1 MDNKVIITAAVTGTI
16 TPSQSPYLPITPD
29 EIAQEAYVSY
39 QEGASIIHI
48 HARNPENGH
57 PSPEISL
64 FSEIAEKIK
73 EKCGDIIICF
83 TTGGGVGMTKEERTR
98 IIPNLKP
105 ELASFNAG
113 SMNFGLFP
121 ASSRIE
127 EFKYDWEQAY
137 LESTRDF
144 VFKNT
149 FADLEYVAKVFKEN
163 NTKPEIEVYDVGQLN
178 NVLYLVKKGLVDL
191 PVHLQFVT
199 GVLGGIASRPSDLLY
214 LLQTAKEL
222 FGTAFTWSAIGVGY
236 PAEFNIVALATILG
250 GNVRVGLEDNLFIEK
265 GKRAKSN
272 SELVAKARRIIKE
285 LGKEVTTV
293 DETRKILGLA
303 K

>member
-29 EIAQEAYVSY
+29 EIAEEAYAAC
-39 QEGASIIHI
+39 QEGASVIHI

-57 PSPEISL
+57 PSPDIGI

-73 EKCGDIIICF
+73 KKCENVIICF

-121 ASSRIE
+121 AGSRIE
-127 EFKYDWEQAY
+127 NFKFDWEKNY

-163 NTKPEIEVYDVGQLN
+163 NTKPEIEVFDAGQLY
-178 NVLYLVKKGLVDL
+178 NVHYLVRKGLVDL

-199 GVLGGIASRPSDLLY
+199 GVLGGIASRPSDLQY
-214 LLQTAKEL
+214 LVQTAKDL
-222 FGTAFTWSAIGVGY
+222 FDKSFTWSAIGVGY

-250 GNVRVGLEDNLFIEK
+250 GNVRVGLEDNLFIEN
-265 GKRAKSN
+265 GKLAKSN
-272 SELVAKARRIIKE
+272 SELVAKTRRIINE
-285 LGKEVTTV
+285 LGKEVTTI
-293 DETRKILGLA
+293 DETRKILGLV